1 MIKAAQIIYEEKI
14 GIPILLGNKEKIKNL
29 MESIDF
35 EADVS
40 IIDPKT
46 EEHTKSRQFYANA
59 FWETQKEEEKPF
71 MNVKVC
77 LKKEIILLP

>member
-1 MIKAAQIIYEEKI
+1 
-14 GIPILLGNKEKIKNL
+14 
-29 MESIDF
+29 MESVDF

-46 EEHTKSRQFYANA
+46 EEHIKSRQFYANA
-59 FWETQKEEEKPF
+59 FGKLKKEEEKPF